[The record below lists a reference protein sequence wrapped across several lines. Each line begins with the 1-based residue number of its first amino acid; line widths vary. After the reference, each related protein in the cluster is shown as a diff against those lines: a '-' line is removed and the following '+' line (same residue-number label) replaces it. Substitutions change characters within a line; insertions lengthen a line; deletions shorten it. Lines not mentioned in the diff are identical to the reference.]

1 MSCAQFKLDMFEGP
15 LDLLLHLISKHKL
28 NIHDIEISLLL
39 EQYLEYMHQLD
50 HEDLE
55 DAAEFLEMAAR
66 LIYIKTVSLLP
77 QDEEAQELK
86 KELEGRLIEYSQCKL
101 LAAKL
106 AEKYAGGEIFV
117 RKPEPVPVDKTY
129 TREHDAQILL
139 EAYLGLSEKARNE
152 KPINAKIFSPIVS
165 YKVVSVGSKIVYI
178 LKKLYTVG
186 VCDLSH
192 IYDGMTSKSEKVA
205 TFLAILELTKSGRIR
220 LNDDN
225 TQIEFSERSKRR
237 IAGGGRDEEEKPEET
252 IPEVEAEQVAEE
264 AQPEETI
271 PEVEA
276 EQVAEEAQPEELVSE
291 EETEQAA
298 EEAQSEE
305 VIPEVEAEQVA
316 EEAQPEETIP
326 EVEAE
331 QVTEEAQ
338 PEETIPEVEVEQV
351 TEAAQPEETIPEV
364 EAEQVAEEAQPEET
378 IPEDKPAEAVG
389 EAEIIPE
396 FTADDVIYTPPV
408 SEEADKHKVSVRPV
422 TERIAERAAIY
433 SAVKARPE
441 PTYPELPL
449 QPETAQQSDES
460 DEQAETPF
468 KPNYW
473 NRLRYRWGS
482 VPVADDAPHNC
493 WRYGRAVI

>member
-271 PEVEA
+271 PE
-276 EQVAEEAQPEELVSE
+276 
-291 EETEQAA
+291 
-298 EEAQSEE
+298 
-305 VIPEVEAEQVA
+305 
-316 EEAQPEETIP
+316 
-326 EVEAE
+326 
-331 QVTEEAQ
+331 
-338 PEETIPEVEVEQV
+338 
-351 TEAAQPEETIPEV
+351 
-364 EAEQVAEEAQPEET
+364 
-378 IPEDKPAEAVG
+378 DKPAEAVG

>member
-101 LAAKL
+101 LAAML

-252 IPEVEAEQVAEE
+252 IPEVETEQVTEA
-264 AQPEETI
+264 AQPEESI

-276 EQVAEEAQPEELVSE
+276 EQVTEAAQPEES
-291 EETEQAA
+291 
-298 EEAQSEE
+298 
-305 VIPEVEAEQVA
+305 IPEVEAEQVT
-316 EEAQPEETIP
+316 EAVQPVEVIP

-338 PEETIPEVEVEQV
+338 PEETIPEDEPAEAETEQ
-351 TEAAQPEETIPEV
+351 AAEQMQPEEPV
-364 EAEQVAEEAQPEET
+364 SEAETEPAAE
-378 IPEDKPAEAVG
+378 

-396 FTADDVIYTPPV
+396 FTADDVIYTPPAA
-408 SEEADKHKVSVRPV
+408 EEADKHKVSIRPV

-449 QPETAQQSDES
+449 QPETAHKSAES